1 MRFLCTVFV
10 LLFFPALASAQSSR
24 AGQITNARRE
34 KAGSLADE
42 PVNGVERALSY
53 LQKEKVLERITAG
66 ISGFRLNFGGL
77 ATGSGFALGPEY
89 YRRDWAKGN
98 VEFRGSARS
107 SFSAWQLYA
116 LELKAPKL
124 ASNRVSL
131 GLLAEHR
138 IFAGL
143 NYYGPGPDSS
153 KTGRSNFRLEDTSYN
168 ATLVWR
174 PVGPLRLEGA
184 GGYLEVNVGPGADER
199 FVSAERVYNARQA
212 AGIDRQTDFLRGG
225 IMAQLDWRDN
235 PAGPRRGGNYLVKL
249 TGYSDRRL
257 GLHDFRR
264 VDFEL
269 QQYISFFNKRRVIA
283 LRARNTITDA
293 AGGKRVPFYLQPTIG
308 GSDDLRGFRPFRFYD
323 DNAMVLNAEY
333 RWESFTG
340 LDMALFVDAG
350 KVTSGRGRW
359 NLRDLEASAGFGFR
373 FNVNNGVFL
382 RLDFGFSHE
391 GFQAWVKF
399 NNVF

>member
-1 MRFLCTVFV
+1 MGFWHFAIFL
-10 LLFFPALASAQSSR
+10 LLPPPAAIAQSSR
-24 AGQITNARRE
+24 ADEIEKARRR
-34 KAGSLADE
+34 KAANLIEDQ
-42 PVNGVERALSY
+42 VNGVEQALSY
-53 LQKEKVLERITAG
+53 IQREKILERITAG
-66 ISGFRLNFGGL
+66 VSGFRVKFGGL
-77 ATGSGFALGPEY
+77 ATGSGFAIGPEY

-107 SFSAWQLYA
+107 SFSAWQLYD
-116 LELKAPKL
+116 LELRVPRL
-124 ASNRVSL
+124 GTNRVALS
-131 GLLAEHR
+131 LLAEHR
-138 IFAGL
+138 NFAGL
-143 NYYGPGPDSS
+143 NYYGPGPDSA
-153 KTGRSNFRLEDTSYN
+153 KTGRSNFRLEDTTYDAALS
-168 ATLVWR
+168 WR
-174 PVGPLRLEGA
+174 PAGPVRIQGS
-184 GGYLEVNVGPGADER
+184 GGFLQVNVGPGGDRR
-199 FVSAERVYNARQA
+199 FVSAEKIYSPQQV
-212 AGIDRQTDFLRGG
+212 AGIDRQTDFLRGA

-235 PAGPRRGGNYLVKL
+235 PAGPRRGGNYVAKL
-249 TGYSDRRL
+249 TQFSDRRL

-269 QQYISFFNKRRVIA
+269 QQYISFFNGRRVIA
-283 LRARNTITDA
+283 LRARNTITDTA
-293 AGGKRVPFYLQPTIG
+293 AGHRVPFYLQPTVG